1 MSRDLLQTIAQRT
14 QLAGHNRLALL
25 LFRLGERQLFGI
37 NVFKVQEVLR
47 CPELSWVP
55 QAHPLI
61 MGLADIRGR
70 HVPVI
75 DLPKALNHAPLAP
88 EESYV
93 VVTEFNR
100 TVQGFLVKSVDRIV
114 NISVEEIHPPPQ
126 VTGDKSYMTAMTRL
140 NNELIEII
148 DVEHVLADVVGQPQH
163 VSAALLQYAP
173 KPGADGKRPH
183 VLVAD
188 DSRTARNQINDVLKQ
203 LGVEATLVA
212 DGRAALN
219 VLKSLASTGE
229 PVSNQIAMVISDI
242 EMPDMDG
249 YTLTTEIRR
258 DPKLADLYVLLH
270 TSLSGI
276 FNNAMVAR
284 VGANAFV
291 PKYSPDELAKVVLE
305 RIHAAAAA

>member
-37 NVFKVQEVLR
+37 NVFKVQEVLH

-61 MGLADIRGR
+61 LGLADIRGR
-70 HVPVI
+70 NIPVI
-75 DLPKALNHAPLAP
+75 DLAKALQHEPLVT

-100 TVQGFLVKSVDRIV
+100 TVQGFLVHAVDRIV
-114 NISVEEIHPPPQ
+114 NISVEDIHPPPQ
-126 VTGDKSYMTAMTRL
+126 VTGDKSYMTAITRL
-140 NNELIEII
+140 NDELIEII
-148 DVEHVLADVVGQPQH
+148 DVEHVLADVVGQPQS
-163 VSAALLQYAP
+163 VSASLLEHKP
-173 KPGADGKRPH
+173 KAWADGQKPH

-188 DSRTARNQINDVLKQ
+188 DSRTARNQINNVLKQ
-203 LGVEATLVA
+203 LGVDATLVA

-219 VLKSLASTGE
+219 FLKSMASTGE
-229 PVSNQIAMVISDI
+229 PVSNRVAMVISDI

-258 DPKLADLYVLLH
+258 DPQLADLYVLLH

-291 PKYSPDELAKVVLE
+291 PKYSPDELARVVLDVLNN
-305 RIHAAAAA
+305 RAAA